1 MGEEDESMLPSPMH
15 HSASPHYSV
24 PTRSIFAAILFAI
37 VAQVSGSSGA
47 AAASVDEA
55 ARALLPAELRAKGV
69 LTAAMPLDFEPYN
82 FLDDK
87 NEQVGVDV
95 EVFRSIAEVLGLKA
109 EIQRLGFASV

>member
-1 MGEEDESMLPSPMH
+1 MGEEDESMVPSPVH
-15 HSASPHYSV
+15 QSASQQHPV
-24 PTRSIFAAILFAI
+24 TGWSIFAAILFAI

-87 NEQVGVDV
+87 HGQVGVDV
-95 EVFRSIAEVLGLKA
+95 EKFPSIAAMLGLNA
-109 EIQRLGFASV
+109 EIQ